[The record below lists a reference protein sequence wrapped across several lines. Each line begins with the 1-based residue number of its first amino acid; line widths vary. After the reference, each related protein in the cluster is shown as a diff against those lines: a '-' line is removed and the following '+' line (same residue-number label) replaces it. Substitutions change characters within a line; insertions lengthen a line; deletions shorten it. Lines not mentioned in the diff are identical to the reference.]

1 MKDQGT
7 KNIIAAIIIGVS
19 LIVAASIYALATRYE
34 MHPEMPFVI
43 DRWTGKQV
51 KQ

>member
-7 KNIIAAIIIGVS
+7 KNIIAAIILGAS
-19 LIVAASIYALATRYE
+19 LIVAVSIYAFVTRYE

-43 DRWTGKQV
+43 DKWTGKQV
-51 KQ
+51 K